1 MWNAWKLLATWLT
14 YGVLVLAA
22 GAAMLLGKADAVLV
36 ERLRVQVADV
46 VAPILE
52 SVSRPVDRAADVVA
66 SSRRLVDLVEEN
78 SALRQEREHLLQW
91 QAVAQRLEAENAQ
104 LRGLLKLVAE
114 PEARFVAA
122 RVVADPGGAYA
133 HSLLVNT
140 GRRDGVEKGQIV
152 LTGEGLV
159 GRIAASAN
167 RVSRVLLI
175 SDLNSRVPVAVGE
188 GRARA
193 ILAGDNSVYPRLIH
207 LDPDETIAAGDQVVT
222 SGITDAFP
230 PGLPVGTVVSVQ
242 HGDVRV
248 APFVKQSRVEF
259 VRVVDHRLPA
269 LIDDFLAGRTE
280 TPILPSLQL
289 PAAANAQLSTSAP
302 VEAQAEGAAAPP
314 TVVPLPV
321 PRPGDRFRP

>member
-66 SSRRLVDLVEEN
+66 SSRRLVDLAAEN

-114 PEARFVAA
+114 PEARFVAG

-133 HSLLVNT
+133 NSLLVNA
-140 GRRDGVEKGQIV
+140 GQRDGVDKGHIV

-175 SDLNSRVPVAVGE
+175 SDLNSRVPVLVGE

-193 ILAGDNSVYPRLIH
+193 ILAGDNSFYPRLIH
-207 LDPDETIAAGDQVVT
+207 LDPDEKIAAGDHVVT
-222 SGITDAFP
+222 SGITEAFP
-230 PGLPVGTVVSVQ
+230 PGLPVGTVVSVE

-248 APFVKQSRVEF
+248 APFVKQTRLEF

-269 LIDDFLAGRTE
+269 LIDEFLAARTE
-280 TPILPSLQL
+280 AAMLPRLQL
-289 PAAANAQLSTSAP
+289 PAATNAQLPVSAP
-302 VEAQAEGAAAPP
+302 VEVQTEGATAPP
-314 TVVPLPV
+314 AVVPLPV
-321 PRPGDRFRP
+321 PRPAGRIRP

>member
-14 YGVLVLAA
+14 YGVLLLAA

-52 SVSRPVDRAADVVA
+52 TVSRPVDRAADVVA

-91 QAVAQRLEAENAQ
+91 QAVAQRLEAENVQ

-114 PEARFVAA
+114 PEARFVAG

-140 GRRDGVEKGQIV
+140 GRRDGVDKGHIV

-175 SDLNSRVPVAVGE
+175 SDLNSRVPVLVGE
-188 GRARA
+188 ARARA
-193 ILAGDNSVYPRLIH
+193 ILAGDNYVYPRLIH
-207 LDPDETIAAGDQVVT
+207 LDPDAAIAAGDRVVT
-222 SGITDAFP
+222 SGITEAFP
-230 PGLPVGTVVSVQ
+230 PGLPVGTVVSVE

-248 APFVKQSRVEF
+248 APFVKQSRLEF

-269 LIDDFLAGRTE
+269 LIDEFLAARSE
-280 TPILPSLQL
+280 APLLPPLQL
-289 PAAANAQLSTSAP
+289 PATADAQLPLSGP
-302 VEAQAEGAAAPP
+302 IEVQAEGAAAPP
-314 TVVPLPV
+314 TAVPVPV
-321 PRPGDRFRP
+321 PRPAGGIRP